1 MDSVNFTEYLTNLYT
16 TSPEV
21 TANATN
27 LYVNRSYANSSNVTS
42 PEEFNKFILP
52 WWRQLIWSILYA
64 GMVIVATGGNLIVIW
79 IVLAHKRMR
88 TVTNYFLRKS
98 ISLHTPTSYI
108 YHYTIIPADV
118 PSYRQK
124 FIQLSVIQPF
134 QVFSLKWVESG
145 VLWEKFDKN
154 SFFFVFT

>member
-1 MDSVNFTEYLTNLYT
+1 MDSVNFTEYLSNLYT

-98 ISLHTPTSYI
+98 ISLHIS
-108 YHYTIIPADV
+108 IIIQSFLPMFLV
-118 PSYRQK
+118 KYSCRQK
-124 FIQLSVIQPF
+124 FIQLSVKQPF

-145 VLWEKFDKN
+145 VL
-154 SFFFVFT
+154 